1 MRTEQEIRQ
10 EIAEVQAAKRAV
22 LSGQEYSF
30 SDGQSSQSVK
40 RVSYAD
46 LVKRENELQE
56 ELDAVL
62 GRDKGGFYGYF

>member
-1 MRTEQEIRQ
+1 MRTEQDIRQ

-40 RVSYAD
+40 RVNYDD
-46 LVKRENELQE
+46 LVKRENELWA
-56 ELDAVL
+56 ELDDVL
-62 GRDKGGFYGYF
+62 GNSKGGFYGYF

>member
-22 LSGQEYSF
+22 LAGQEYSF

-46 LVKRENELQE
+46 LVRRENELWE

-62 GRDKGGFYGYF
+62 GNDKGGFYGYF

>member
-10 EIAEVQAAKRAV
+10 ELAEVQAAKRAV
-22 LSGQEYSF
+22 LAGQEYSF

-56 ELDAVL
+56 ELDAVS

>member
-46 LVKRENELQE
+46 LVKRENELWE

-62 GRDKGGFYGYF
+62 GNDRGGFYGYY

>member
-10 EIAEVQAAKRAV
+10 ELAEVQAAKRAV

>member
-1 MRTEQEIRQ
+1 MRTEQAIRE
-10 EIAEVQAAKRAV
+10 EIAEVQAAKKAA
-22 LSGQEYSF
+22 LAGQEYSF

-46 LVKRENELQE
+46 LVKRGNELQE

>member
-1 MRTEQEIRQ
+1 MRTEEEIRQ
-10 EIAEVQAAKRAV
+10 ELAEVQAAKRAV

>member
-1 MRTEQEIRQ
+1 MRTEEEIRQ

-22 LSGQEYSF
+22 LAGQEYSF

-46 LVKRENELQE
+46 LVKRENELWE

-62 GRDKGGFYGYF
+62 GNDRGSFYGYY

>member
-10 EIAEVQAAKRAV
+10 EIAEIQAAKRAG
-22 LSGQEYSF
+22 LAGQEYSF

-46 LVKRENELQE
+46 LVKRENELWE

-62 GRDKGGFYGYF
+62 GNDRGGFYGYY

>member
-1 MRTEQEIRQ
+1 MRTEHEIRQ

-46 LVKRENELQE
+46 LVKRENELWE

-62 GRDKGGFYGYF
+62 GNDRGGFYGYY